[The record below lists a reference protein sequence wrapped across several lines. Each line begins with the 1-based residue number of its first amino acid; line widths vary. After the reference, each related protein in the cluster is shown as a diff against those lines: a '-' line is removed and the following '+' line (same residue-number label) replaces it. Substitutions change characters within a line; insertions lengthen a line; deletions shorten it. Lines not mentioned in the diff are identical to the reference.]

1 MNTPRDFV
9 PRLLPTA
16 LALRAHLAV
25 LLLLIG
31 KAGLAQVPA
40 MAEDQRILPYAE
52 PGRQI
57 DIGGRRINMHCAGT
71 GTPTVIL
78 MAGIFSWSVV
88 WYKTQPVIAQN
99 TRVCT
104 FDRASYGF
112 SDPAPRPQ
120 LLAEVV
126 EDLHAA
132 LKAGTIPGPY
142 VLVGHSLGG
151 IEVRLYAQR
160 WPEEVAGMVLVDS
173 SPAGEMLLEM
183 NLPDFDEVE
192 GRESYASDMLHC
204 ALLAAHGPLEPSRP
218 EYKDCTSVDALPSD
232 TPAAFRKIWPR
243 FFTADYFA
251 DKVSLMS
258 SLYTHRYDS
267 VDHLRLGAMP
277 LVVLTAKNTWGD
289 TPAAI
294 RFTQTFLT
302 FWLARHEALAH
313 LSSRGIHRFV
323 EGSGHHIQLDKP
335 QTVIDAVEDV
345 LRQVRAGAKS

>member
-1 MNTPRDFV
+1 MNTHRDFV
-9 PRLLPTA
+9 PGLLPTT
-16 LALRAHLAV
+16 LALRAHWAV

-132 LKAGTIPGPY
+132 LKAGTIPRPY
-142 VLVGHSLGG
+142 VLVGHS
-151 IEVRLYAQR
+151 
-160 WPEEVAGMVLVDS
+160 
-173 SPAGEMLLEM
+173 
-183 NLPDFDEVE
+183 
-192 GRESYASDMLHC
+192 
-204 ALLAAHGPLEPSRP
+204 
-218 EYKDCTSVDALPSD
+218 
-232 TPAAFRKIWPR
+232 
-243 FFTADYFA
+243 
-251 DKVSLMS
+251 
-258 SLYTHRYDS
+258 
-267 VDHLRLGAMP
+267 
-277 LVVLTAKNTWGD
+277 
-289 TPAAI
+289 
-294 RFTQTFLT
+294 
-302 FWLARHEALAH
+302 
-313 LSSRGIHRFV
+313 
-323 EGSGHHIQLDKP
+323 
-335 QTVIDAVEDV
+335 
-345 LRQVRAGAKS
+345 